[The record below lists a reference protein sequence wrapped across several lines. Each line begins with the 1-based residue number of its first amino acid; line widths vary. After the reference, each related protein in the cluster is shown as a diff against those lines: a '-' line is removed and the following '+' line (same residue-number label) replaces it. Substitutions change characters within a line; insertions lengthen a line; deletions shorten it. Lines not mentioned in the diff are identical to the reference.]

1 MKSYIIILF
10 LFQVLSGI
18 AQENTNFKV
27 TCYPTKSDYFNKS
40 NGYEALMS
48 SKIRAFGGNSFMGA
62 NLLKLK
68 LTSIEDGK
76 RIHNGDVYAV
86 VVDTITLVNLAHF
99 TKYFGFGYVY
109 NIDTFSIVNT
119 PGNNR
124 AYDTHYSFEPILFS
138 ANSDKIFELTIP
150 NVRNKLKSLKNKDA
164 LNQFNNEKVFSIR
177 NLVIYFQYYLKNLDD
192 IDPNPEP
199 IFKDKYP
206 ND

>member
-1 MKSYIIILF
+1 MKSYIIVLF
-10 LFQVLSGI
+10 LFQVLSGF

-48 SKIRAFGGNSFMGA
+48 SKIRVYSVNSYSDAG
-62 NLLKLK
+62 LLKIK
-68 LTSIEDGK
+68 LTSIVDNK
-76 RIHNGDVYAV
+76 RIHNRDVFAI
-86 VVDTITLVNLAHF
+86 VVDSITLVNLSHF
-99 TKYFGFGYVY
+99 TNFFGFGYMY
-109 NIDTFSIVNT
+109 NIDTFSIVNM
-119 PGNNR
+119 PGISKPFE
-124 AYDTHYSFEPILFS
+124 THYNNEPILLS